1 MPREW
6 SEGMSKK
13 HGESLSPRPRRRVSI
28 MKVTDRI
35 NHIAGYKVMT
45 RFQKRTEPLEHFFVV
60 RTYSGKEI
68 FRRADFV
75 NMARLLKALEPHE
88 YMTD

>member
-1 MPREW
+1 MPTKL

-13 HGESLSPRPRRRVSI
+13 HGESLSPKPRRRVSI

-35 NHIAGYKVMT
+35 NRIDGYKVMK
-45 RFQKRTEPLEHFFVV
+45 RFRKAAEPVEQFFIV
-60 RTYSGKEI
+60 RIYSGKEI

-75 NMARLLKALEPHE
+75 NLARDLKALAPNE
-88 YMTD
+88 YMKA